1 MGHQLHDVPRRRV
14 GAIGNPGLLLQ
25 QGIALTLDYILLQ
38 PAAGK
43 KHKPKGTFL
52 HSHMVA
58 ALSWEQAG
66 QRQAIKTR
74 DSSALNSHSLHSQA
88 KMIHGYTNI
97 VDGKA
102 CFYASNV
109 LVAGFLGLV
118 VCKHLSPCALLFS
131 RLVREFI
138 RQFDLKLNPFIQ
150 TDDNTWYFVNGTRI
164 RAEEVNRNPKILNY
178 TVEPSERGKSASQL
192 YREALNKV
200 CAHGEVMLPSS
211 DVTHPRD
218 TEAISSQLWWTLTCM
233 MG

>member
-1 MGHQLHDVPRRRV
+1 
-14 GAIGNPGLLLQ
+14 
-25 QGIALTLDYILLQ
+25 
-38 PAAGK
+38 
-43 KHKPKGTFL
+43 
-52 HSHMVA
+52 MVA

-66 QRQAIKTR
+66 QHQARKTR
-74 DSSALNSHSLHSQA
+74 DGSALNSHSLHSQA

-97 VDGKA
+97 VDGKT

-118 VCKHLSPCALLFS
+118 VCKCLSPCALLFS

-150 TDDNTWYFVNGTRI
+150 TDNSTWYFVNGTRI
-164 RAEEVNRNPKILNY
+164 RAEEVDRNPKILNY

-211 DVTHPRD
+211 DVAHPRD
-218 TEAISSQLWWTLTCM
+218 IEAISSQLWWTITCM